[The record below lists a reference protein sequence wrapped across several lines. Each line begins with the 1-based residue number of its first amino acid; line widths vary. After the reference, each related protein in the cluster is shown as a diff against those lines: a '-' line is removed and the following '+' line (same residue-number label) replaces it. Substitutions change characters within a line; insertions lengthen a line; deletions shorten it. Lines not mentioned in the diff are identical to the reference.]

1 MSDIHALSGAYAV
14 DGLDR
19 FERGQFERHLVGCP
33 ACRAEVE
40 GLQETAALLAETTV
54 LEPPASLRA
63 RVLADIAVTRPLP
76 PLVAALPAPSLL
88 KRRQGRQGPRRSV
101 AVLMAAAAA
110 VVAIG
115 GGAVIVDR
123 AQDGSSTA
131 PGLSAADKVLQAP
144 DAERFATAAK
154 GGGTVTIVRSPALNQ
169 AVLMT
174 TGLAE
179 APSGHT
185 RELWLKHGTEYI
197 PAGFLDG
204 GADHKV
210 LLDGD
215 PASAQGFGL
224 TIEPASGST
233 SPSDKLVAL
242 LDFTSA

>member
-19 FERGQFERHLVGCP
+19 FERGQFERHLAGCP
-33 ACRAEVE
+33 TCRAELE
-40 GLQETAALLAETTV
+40 GLLEAASLLAETTV
-54 LEPPASLRA
+54 LEAPASLRD

-76 PLVAALPAPSLL
+76 PLLATMPTPLRS
-88 KRRQGRQGPRRSV
+88 RRRPTPRRSMV
-101 AVLMAAAAA
+101 ALVAAAAA

-115 GGAVIVDR
+115 GGAVIVNQM
-123 AQDGSSTA
+123 QDSSSSSPT
-131 PGLSAADKVLQAP
+131 LSATDRVLQAP
-144 DAERFATAAK
+144 DAERFATDAK
-154 GGGTVTIVRSPALNQ
+154 GGGTVTIVRSSSLNQ

-174 TGLAE
+174 SGLAE

-197 PAGFLDG
+197 PAGFLAG
-204 GADHKV
+204 GKSHKM

-224 TIEPASGST
+224 TIEPVSGST
-233 SPSDKLVAL
+233 SPSDQLVAL
-242 LDFTSA
+242 LSFKSA